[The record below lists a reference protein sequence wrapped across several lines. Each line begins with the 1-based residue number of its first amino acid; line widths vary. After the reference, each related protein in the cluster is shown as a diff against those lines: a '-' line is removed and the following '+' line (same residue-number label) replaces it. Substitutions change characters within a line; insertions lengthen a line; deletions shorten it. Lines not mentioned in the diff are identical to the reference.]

1 MEEVRPGDVI
11 WFAPGEKHWHGATA
25 TTAMAHIAVHEQ
37 LNGKAVD
44 WMEKV
49 TEEQYQR

>member
-1 MEEVRPGDVI
+1 
-11 WFAPGEKHWHGATA
+11 
-25 TTAMAHIAVHEQ
+25 MAVTHIAIAEL

-49 TEEQYQR
+49 TDEQYGA